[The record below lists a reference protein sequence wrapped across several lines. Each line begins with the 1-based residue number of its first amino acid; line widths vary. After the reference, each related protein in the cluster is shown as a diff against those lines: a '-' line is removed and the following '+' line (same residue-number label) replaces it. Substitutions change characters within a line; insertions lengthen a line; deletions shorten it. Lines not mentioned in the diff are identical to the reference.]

1 MYRFL
6 LLTLIFFFVQRLHAQ
21 NRDLVIS
28 GPMLGYSEPNSV
40 LIWYELGQDARTA
53 TLLYW
58 EKGDMEYYY
67 ELDCDASLGK
77 LYNPVKFVLP
87 ELKNN
92 TTYFYQLN
100 VNGKVH
106 DADRSRQFTTR
117 SSVANPDAGPADI
130 TFLAGSCTYINDPA
144 VDPPGRPYGQ
154 DTYIFKTMTALPSDF
169 MLWLGDNVYLRPADY
184 NSASGMQYRYSFNRK
199 SPVLAGLL
207 ASRPNYAVWDDH
219 DYGSN
224 DAGASFDLKPV
235 AQKLFRDYWGNK
247 TYGLDGDNGIYS
259 RFSWGDCDF
268 FLMDDRS
275 WRSAAALEDSVDGK
289 PNCEKK
295 FFGPGQFSWLKDQL
309 LTSTA
314 TFKFIVSG
322 SQMLNP
328 LAEKEHF
335 RDYPCEFNTLMAF
348 IVKHKIP
355 GIVFLSGDRHFSEV
369 IAWKPE
375 GGYTLYDFTCSALT
389 STPHPLSPKEMDNP
403 FRVSETLVEENNFS
417 LFEIRGGK
425 GERTLKVQTM
435 DKKGVVKARF
445 EINASDLK

>member
-1 MYRFL
+1 MIRL
-6 LLTLIFFFVQRLHAQ
+6 LLLLLFFTRVEPLYAQ
-21 NRDLVIS
+21 NRELVIS

-58 EKGDMEYYY
+58 ERGDTEFYY
-67 ELDCDASLGK
+67 ELDCEAPLGK

-106 DADRSRQFTTR
+106 DADRTRKFTTR
-117 SSVANPDAGPADI
+117 PSVANPDAAAPDI
-130 TFLAGSCTYINDPA
+130 TFLAGSCTYINDPK
-144 VDPPGRPYGQ
+144 VDPPGMPYGQ
-154 DTYIFKTMTALPSDF
+154 DTYIFKTMTALPTDF
-169 MLWLGDNVYLRPADY
+169 MLWLGDNVYLRSADY
-184 NSASGMQYRYSFNRK
+184 SSASGMQYRYSFNRK
-199 SPVLAGLL
+199 SPVISGLL

-224 DAGASFDLKPV
+224 DAGASFELKSV
-235 AQKLFRDYWGNK
+235 SQKLFRDYWGNK

-275 WRSAAALEDSVDGK
+275 WRSAAALEDSLDGK
-289 PNCEKK
+289 PNCDKK
-295 FFGPGQFSWLKDQL
+295 FFGPGQISWLKDQL
-309 LTSTA
+309 LSSA
-314 TFKFIVSG
+314 STFKFIVSG

-328 LAEKEHF
+328 IAEKEHF
-335 RDYPCEFNTLMAF
+335 RDYSCEFNALMGF

-355 GIVFLSGDRHFSEV
+355 GVVFISGDRHFSEV
-369 IAWKPE
+369 IAWKPD

-389 STPHPLSPKEMDNP
+389 STPHPPSPAERENP
-403 FRVSETLVEENNFS
+403 FRVPDTFVGENNFS
-417 LFEIRGGK
+417 HFEIKGVG

-435 DKKGVVKARF
+435 DKKGVTLSTFRIRA
-445 EINASDLK
+445 ADLK